1 MARVSTYFQELA
13 ERYATALF
21 DLADQDKAL
30 DAVAQDLTNLKAVL
44 GESPDLQML
53 TRNPVFSRD
62 DQHRAMEAILEKV
75 GCHKLI
81 RNLVGVMIGNRRLF
95 VLEVVI
101 DGFLA
106 EMARRRGQVTAVV
119 TSARPL
125 KDAHVSEIT
134 NELKKVYGKG
144 LVIDQEVDP
153 SLIGGL
159 VVRVG
164 SRMVDNSMRTKL
176 NRLEHAMKGAG

>member
-1 MARVSTYFQELA
+1 MARISTYFAELA

-21 DLADQDKAL
+21 DLADQEKAL
-30 DAVAQDLTNLKAVL
+30 DAVAQDLTNVKALL
-44 GESPDLQML
+44 GESQDLQTL

-62 DQHRAMEAILEKV
+62 DQHRAMEAILDKV

-81 RNLVGVMIGNRRLF
+81 RNLVGVMISNRRLF
-95 VLEVVI
+95 VLGAVI

-106 EMARRRGQVTAVV
+106 ELARRRGQVSAVV

-125 KDAHVSEIT
+125 KDEHVTEIT

-144 LVIDQEVDP
+144 LVVDQEVDP

-176 NRLEHAMKGAG
+176 NRLELAMKGAG

>member
-1 MARVSTYFQELA
+1 MARVSTYFAELA

-21 DLADQDKAL
+21 DLADQEKAL
-30 DAVAQDLTNLKAVL
+30 DAVADDLTALKAL
-44 GESPDLQML
+44 LAESEDLQTL
-53 TRNPVFSRD
+53 ARNPVYSRE
-62 DQHRAMEAILEKV
+62 DQQRALEAILDKT
-75 GCHKLI
+75 GSHKLI
-81 RNLVGVMIGNRRLF
+81 RNLVGVMINNRRLF
-95 VLEVVI
+95 VLDVVI
-101 DGFLA
+101 ERFLA
-106 EMARRRGQVTAVV
+106 DLARRRGQVSAVV

-125 KDAHVSEIT
+125 KDTQVTEIT

-144 LVIDQEVDP
+144 VVVDQQVDP

-176 NRLEHAMKGAG
+176 NRLELAMKGAG